1 MSINKI
7 KEDNKIKPIWGNINK
22 NIKTQ
27 IKGIIQGYINN
38 IFNGKKFRNDID
50 PNIGRNDIILNKIPN
65 ELIKSPEIS
74 QEKQQELINY
84 LNTEVNNDVILFN
97 KKREQLPLLED
108 SLSNLEKYCIKIA
121 DEKIKEL
128 MSKFYY
134 AEDK

>member
-65 ELIKSPEIS
+65 ELIKSP
-74 QEKQQELINY
+74 
-84 LNTEVNNDVILFN
+84 
-97 KKREQLPLLED
+97 
-108 SLSNLEKYCIKIA
+108 
-121 DEKIKEL
+121 
-128 MSKFYY
+128 
-134 AEDK
+134 